1 MVSYSRNQS
10 PQEED
15 CFGFVVSLGLE
26 IRPAWPSVKYGFKK
40 KKKERKKRKEKK
52 RKERKKEKE
61 KPKLSKSE

>member
-40 KKKERKKRKEKK
+40 KKKRKERKEKK
-52 RKERKKEKE
+52 RKEKKEKR
-61 KPKLSKSE
+61 KRKT